1 MGQTATAYQ
10 SLQTELAQL
19 YNEYNA
25 LSTLKKQLGTEYS
38 QVKSIWQQLSFKYQY
53 PQLEAEL
60 NTLIANYTN
69 CNTPTGL
76 IPEIES
82 HLVNLR
88 IIDSGAEVLHAKCQ
102 QYKQIP
108 NRNGWT
114 ETVGKLKMFLGQL
127 PSLPLKHLKDA
138 AQIHLPKAQQAIA
151 NMEIEIMNEQS
162 SWSRLEREARAF
174 KSLLD
179 SHRQTIDCHGFFVAY
194 QSALHFVDRLIQ
206 SPNMTQLA
214 LEEQELCQHRDAI
227 TQCLKLFDEER
238 VAICTYEP
246 FGGWGQLWREDV
258 LDVRNMA
265 VTAEENIYTS
275 SIRLAQIAEAA
286 SEAIKRK
293 QRDIEVALAPFN
305 PETREAFRVEIKDL
319 QENDRHSTLLIDLV
333 ANMKDYE
340 AQKQKAFLLKIAKW
354 VAWILGGLLLLGG
367 LYWLFSAYGTYI
379 VIGLIVIGLIA
390 KALES

>member
-194 QSALHFVDRLIQ
+194 QSALHFVERLIQ

-246 FGGWGQLWREDV
+246 FCGWGQLWREDV

-275 SIRLAQIAEAA
+275 SIRLAHIAEAA

-379 VIGLIVIGLIA
+379 VIGLMVIGLIA